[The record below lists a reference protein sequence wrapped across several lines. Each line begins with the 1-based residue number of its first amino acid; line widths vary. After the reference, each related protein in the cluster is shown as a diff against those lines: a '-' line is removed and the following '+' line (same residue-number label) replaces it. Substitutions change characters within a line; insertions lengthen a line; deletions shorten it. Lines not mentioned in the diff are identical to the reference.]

1 MATSREVKIE
11 GRDGS
16 DDSFPCILYFRA
28 LYYVFVLSIP
38 KKKRIQT
45 LKVGRELF
53 DSIPVI
59 TEQYFRVSKCGI
71 PP

>member
-38 KKKRIQT
+38 KKKKEYK
-45 LKVGRELF
+45 L
-53 DSIPVI
+53 
-59 TEQYFRVSKCGI
+59 
-71 PP
+71 